1 MSSMFAKKIDPRSA
15 TKAPCYH
22 WLALGLLVAGC
33 GYSFRSPVPSHLST
47 VYVATF
53 DNETREF
60 QLTQQ
65 LTERII
71 NEFLSES
78 RLELVSDED
87 EADLVVQG
95 AILDYEE
102 EALSYDPGETVNP
115 DVFTRR
121 VVLRIDI
128 ELLDEVRE
136 RTLWQNRVLTEWG
149 EFNEDEGEDR
159 EIGIDRAI
167 EKIAEEVLRHVVEEF

>member
-1 MSSMFAKKIDPRSA
+1 M
-15 TKAPCYH
+15 
-22 WLALGLLVAGC
+22 
-33 GYSFRSPVPSHLST
+33 
-47 VYVATF
+47 ATF

-65 LTERII
+65 LTEQII
-71 NEFLSES
+71 NEFLTES

-87 EADLVVQG
+87 DADLVVQG

-136 RTLWQNRVLTEWG
+136 QTLWQNRALTEWG
-149 EFNEDEGEDR
+149 EFNEDDGEDR
-159 EIGIDRAI
+159 ETGIDRAI
-167 EKIAEEVLRHVVEEF
+167 EKIAEEVLRHVAQEF

>member
-1 MSSMFAKKIDPRSA
+1 MYSMLAKKIDPRSV
-15 TKAPCYH
+15 TKAGRYR
-22 WLALGLLVAGC
+22 WLALGLFVTGC
-33 GYSFRSPVPSHLST
+33 GYSFRSPVPSHLNT

-71 NEFLSES
+71 NEFLAES

-87 EADLVVQG
+87 EADLVVHG

-136 RTLWQNRVLTEWG
+136 QTLWQNRALTEWG
-149 EFNEDEGEDR
+149 EFNEDDGEDR
-159 EIGIDRAI
+159 ETGIDRAV
-167 EKIAEEVLRHVVEEF
+167 EKIAEEVLRHVAEEF

>member
-1 MSSMFAKKIDPRSA
+1 LCSMFAKKKDCRSSVGVWR
-15 TKAPCYH
+15 C
-22 WLALGLLVAGC
+22 LGLVIGLLATGC
-33 GYSFRSPVPSHLST
+33 GYSFRSPVPSHLNT

-65 LTERII
+65 LTERVI

-78 RLELVSDED
+78 RLQLVSDED

-95 AILDYEE
+95 AILNYEE

-115 DVFTRR
+115 EVFTRR

-136 RTLWQNRVLTEWG
+136 RTLWQNRSLIEWG

-159 EIGIDRAI
+159 ETGIDRAI